1 MRSFT
6 SIFVLLLIVLAP
18 LSVGCGRSGKY
29 VKPYQCGTLTDARGE
44 DAGAVWDCNRDVMVR
59 ATRSKK
65 FSLREFW
72 GAAEFFEELTGIA
85 ADTRDS
91 RQGPLPGP
99 GLSENL
105 EAWDGWYRENGP
117 RLVWDAATSS
127 VRLSAGEP
135 G

>member
-1 MRSFT
+1 MRSVM
-6 SIFVLLLIVLAP
+6 SIFVLVLVVSALLN
-18 LSVGCGRSGKY
+18 VGCGRSAKY
-29 VKPYQCGTLTDARGE
+29 VKPYQCDTPSDARGE
-44 DAGAVWDCNRDVMVR
+44 GASAVWECNRVIMVR
-59 ATRSKK
+59 ATKQKK

-72 GAAEFFEELTGIA
+72 GAAEFFEGLTGIA

-99 GLSENL
+99 GLRENL
-105 EAWDGWYRENGP
+105 EAWDGWYRENGD

>member
-1 MRSFT
+1 MRRVA
-6 SIFVLLLIVLAP
+6 SILVLVLVVLAP
-18 LSVGCGRSGKY
+18 LCVGCGRSAKY
-29 VKPYQCGTLTDARGE
+29 VKPYQCDALVDSRSV

-59 ATRSKK
+59 ATKEKK

-72 GAAEFFEELTGIA
+72 GAAEFFERLTGIA

-99 GLSENL
+99 GLREDL
-105 EAWDGWYRENGP
+105 DAWDAWYRENGQ
-117 RLVWDAATSS
+117 RLAWDPATSS
-127 VRLSAGEP
+127 VRLTANDP

>member
-1 MRSFT
+1 MRSLT
-6 SIFVLLLIVLAP
+6 SIFVLLLVLSVP
-18 LSVGCGRSGKY
+18 LGVGCGRSAKY
-29 VKPYQCGTLTDARGE
+29 VKPYRCGTLDEVRGDE
-44 DAGAVWDCNRDVMVR
+44 AGAVWDCNRDVMVR
-59 ATRSKK
+59 AAKRKK

-72 GAAEFFEELTGIA
+72 GAAQFFEGLTGIA

-99 GLSENL
+99 GLRENL
-105 EAWDGWYRENGP
+105 EAWDAWYRENGD
-117 RLVWDAATSS
+117 RLVWDAATRS